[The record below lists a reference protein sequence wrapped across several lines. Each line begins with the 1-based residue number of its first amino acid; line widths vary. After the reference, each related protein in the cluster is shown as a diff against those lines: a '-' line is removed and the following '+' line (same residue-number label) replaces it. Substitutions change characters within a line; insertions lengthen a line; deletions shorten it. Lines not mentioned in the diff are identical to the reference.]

1 MSDNSSETNTS
12 GVSLG
17 EVHGSVAIPRGT
29 GFWRRLFAFVGP
41 AYLVSVGYMD
51 PGNWAT
57 DLEGG
62 ARFGYQ
68 LIWVLLMSNLMAFL
82 LQSLCVRLGLAAGRD
97 LAQACREY
105 YPRGVGYCL
114 WFLCELAIAATDL
127 AEVLGTAIGLNL
139 LLKIPI
145 LYGVILTGFDVIL
158 LLVIQHYGIRR
169 MEGLILALVG
179 IIGLSYVVE
188 LFLAK
193 PDWARVAGGFVPR
206 LNKESLYVAIGILGA
221 TVMPH
226 NLFLHS
232 ALVQTRNVKRTFNS
246 IRSAIKF
253 NLIDSVVALNGAFLI
268 NAAILILAGTVFFN
282 RGVVVTTLGQAH
294 EMLDPLLGSSIA
306 GFAFAVAL
314 IAAGQSS
321 TLTGTLAGQ
330 IVMEGFLQFKLRPWL
345 RRLITRL
352 MAIVPAVIVISMMG
366 EGGSYKLLIF
376 SQVVLSLQLPFAV
389 VPLIWFTG
397 TRRIMGE
404 FVMSVWMKT
413 VSILTAGA
421 IIGLNAFLIWGTLG
435 DWLTTGGWAVYL
447 TAIPVLILLTG
458 LLIWLIVWPFVTT
471 LRAREMHVH
480 RPTNIDIQLHPQQFE
495 RIGVA
500 LELSAADRPVLETAI
515 MFAQSHCAALT
526 IIHVVEGIGGKVY
539 GKETFDY
546 EARSD
551 EEYFA
556 ALGARLKNDFNLTP
570 EFALGFGDPV
580 KELVRLSEEYD
591 LDMLIMGSHRHG
603 ALMDILLG
611 QTVSA
616 VRHAVNIP
624 VLVVPKGWRIE

>member
-1 MSDNSSETNTS
+1 MSD
-12 GVSLG
+12 
-17 EVHGSVAIPRGT
+17 VHGSVAIPRGP

-68 LIWVLLMSNLMAFL
+68 LLWVLLMSNLMALL
-82 LQSLCVRLGLAAGRD
+82 LQNLCVRLGLVAGRD

-114 WFLCELAIAATDL
+114 WFLSELAIAATDL
-127 AEVLGTAIGLNL
+127 AEVLGTAIGLSL
-139 LLKIPI
+139 LFKIPV
-145 LYGVILTGFDVIL
+145 LYGVIITGFDVVL

-169 MEGLILALVG
+169 MEGLILSLVG
-179 IIGLSYVVE
+179 VIGLAFVVE
-188 LFLAK
+188 LFLAR
-193 PDWARVAGGFVPR
+193 PDWGGVAAGFVPR

-226 NLFLHS
+226 NLYLHS
-232 ALVQTRNVKRTFNS
+232 ALVQTREVRRTFNS
-246 IRSAIKF
+246 IKTAIKF
-253 NLIDSVVALNGAFLI
+253 NFVDSLVALNGAFFI

-282 RGVVVTTLGQAH
+282 RGAVVTTLGQAH
-294 EMLDPLLGSSIA
+294 EMLNPLLGSSVA
-306 GFAFAVAL
+306 GIAFAVAL

-330 IVMEGFLQFKLRPWL
+330 IVMEGFLKFKFRPWL

-352 MAIVPAVIVISMMG
+352 VAIVPAVIVISLSG
-366 EGGSYKLLIF
+366 EGGSYKLLIL
-376 SQVVLSLQLPFAV
+376 SQVILSLQLPFAV
-389 VPLIWFTG
+389 VPLIWFTS

-404 FVMSVWMKT
+404 FVISLWIK
-413 VSILTAGA
+413 ILAVVIA
-421 IIGLNAFLIWGTLG
+421 AVIIALNIFLVRGTLG
-435 DWLTTGGWAVYL
+435 EWIRAGGFWVGLAV
-447 TAIPVLILLTG
+447 IPVVVFCGG
-458 LLIWLIVWPFVTT
+458 LLVWLIAWPLVRT
-471 LRAREMHVH
+471 LKAREVQTHQ
-480 RPTNIDIQLHPQQFE
+480 PTNVDIKLSPQKFE

-500 LELSAADRPVLETAI
+500 LELSAADKPVLETAV
-515 MFAQSHCAALT
+515 MFAQSHHAALT
-526 IIHVVEGIGGKVY
+526 LLHVVEGIGGKVY
-539 GKETFDY
+539 GKESFDY

-551 EEYFA
+551 EEYVA
-556 ALGARLKNDFNLTP
+556 ALGQRLKNDFSITLDS
-570 EFALGFGDPV
+570 ALGFGDPV

-591 LDMLIMGSHRHG
+591 LDLLIMGSHRHG

-624 VLVVPKGWRIE
+624 VLVVPQGWRVE